1 MLLLLLLLLLPV
13 DREIEEGANGLE
25 LTVVGGFSGE
35 VVVVL
40 FLG

>member
-1 MLLLLLLLLLPV
+1 MLLLLLLLLSV

-35 VVVVL
+35 VVVV

>member
-1 MLLLLLLLLLPV
+1 LLLLLLLLLLPV

-35 VVVVL
+35 VVVF